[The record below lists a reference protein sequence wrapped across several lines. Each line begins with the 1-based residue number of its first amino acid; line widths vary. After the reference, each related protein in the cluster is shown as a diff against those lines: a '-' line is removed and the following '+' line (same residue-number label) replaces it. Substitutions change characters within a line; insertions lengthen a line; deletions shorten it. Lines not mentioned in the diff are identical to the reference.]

1 MLGVDGIMILISAC
15 LLGLNTKYN
24 GKSNY
29 NELLV
34 KYSHLG
40 RYIPV
45 CPEQLGGLST
55 PREPSEIINNLEECC
70 PDGFYKVVTQSGKD
84 NTSNFIS
91 GAEQVLHIT
100 RSFPVSAAILKENSP
115 SCGVNM
121 IYDGTF
127 SKRLVH
133 GSGITAS
140 YLKANAVPVY
150 IETEITEELLKKL
163 MEEDK
168 IFV

>member
-1 MLGVDGIMILISAC
+1 MILISAC
-15 LLGLNTKYN
+15 LLGLKTKYN

-29 NELLV
+29 NELLIN
-34 KYSHLG
+34 YSHLG

-55 PREPSEIINNLEECC
+55 PREPCEIIWWFKDCVSINS
-70 PDGFYKVVTQSGKD
+70 PKVISQSGRD
-84 NTSNFIS
+84 TTANFIS
-91 GAEQVLHIT
+91 GAEQVLHIS

-127 SKRLVH
+127 TKKLAH
-133 GSGITAS
+133 GAGVTSAL
-140 YLKANAVPVY
+140 LKKESIPVY
-150 IETEITEELLKKL
+150 SEKEITEELLEKL
-163 MEEDK
+163 MESDTNMY
-168 IFV
+168 